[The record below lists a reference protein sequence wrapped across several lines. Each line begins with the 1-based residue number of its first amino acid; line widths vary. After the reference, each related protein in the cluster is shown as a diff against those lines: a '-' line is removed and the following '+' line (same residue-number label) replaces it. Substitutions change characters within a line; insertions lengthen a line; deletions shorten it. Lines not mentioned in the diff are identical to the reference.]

1 MKSSWQVIVDALP
14 ILAKGLLVT
23 IEITVLALIIALII
37 GLFIGLMNTARTKI
51 LRSIGTVYIDII
63 RGTPL
68 LVQIFIIYFGIPYAL
83 DFQID
88 EFVAGIAAISLN
100 ASAYLA
106 EIFRAGIQSVDG
118 GQMEAARSLGLTR
131 GQAMRLVVL
140 PQAVRRMIPAFVNQ
154 AIVSMKD
161 TSLLTVIG
169 IRELTNS
176 GEIIISGNYR
186 FFEIWITVAVFYFVF
201 IHLLTLFSRYLEK
214 RLAN

>member
-1 MKSSWQVIVDALP
+1 M
-14 ILAKGLLVT
+14 AKGLLVT